1 MKVRN
6 VLSCRVGKGL
16 WRSGCSQAR
25 RLFANDLISQ
35 FRSHS
40 DRVFFAVRGRHAR
53 ASLIILVLA
62 IGLLANAYSQQA
74 STPNLDSGG
83 ANVPDPGVTPSR
95 PVQSTEDTAAAARN
109 AAQNPVASVISVPF
123 QGNTAFGVGPYRR
136 ALNQTLVE
144 PVIPLRLSE
153 NWILITRTI
162 TPIVVLPRLA
172 PTQGVQYGLGNMEPQ
187 FYFSPAHPGKIIWG
201 VGPQLYLPTA
211 SEDTLSVNSSLVPVG
226 RKWGGGVA
234 TVGLAHHGH
243 WLGGVLLSNEWA
255 GLNHNHVNEAT
266 MNPFLYYNFRH
277 NWYLVSSE
285 VMTADWTA
293 SRNQRWTVPAG
304 GGFGKIFRLGPQMFN
319 ARAQAWSVTER
330 PNGGPSWVL
339 QTQVQFLYPHKHK

>member
-1 MKVRN
+1 MTQPNGDGGMMIGRFQKHSRGIAGPVQ
-6 VLSCRVGKGL
+6 V
-16 WRSGCSQAR
+16 QQR
-25 RLFANDLISQ
+25 RAFLM
-35 FRSHS
+35 
-40 DRVFFAVRGRHAR
+40 
-53 ASLIILVLA
+53 ILVLA
-62 IGLLANAYSQQA
+62 TSFISGANAQQ
-74 STPNLDSGG
+74 
-83 ANVPDPGVTPSR
+83 NVPPVSSNSTTAAPEAVVTPAQRGEPS
-95 PVQSTEDTAAAARN
+95 EDTNAAAKN

-136 ALNQTLVE
+136 ALNQTLIE
-144 PVIPLRLSE
+144 PVIPLRLSQ

-162 TPIVVLPRLA
+162 TPIVVRPRLT
-172 PTQGVQYGLGNMEPQ
+172 PTQGVQYGLGNMQPQ
-187 FYFSPAHPGKIIWG
+187 FYLSPAHPGKIIWG

-211 SEDTLSVNSSLVPVG
+211 SEDTLSVNTSGVPIG

-234 TVGLAHHGH
+234 LVGLAHHGH
-243 WLGGVLLSNEWA
+243 WLGGMLLSNEWA

-266 MNPFLYYNFRH
+266 MNPFLYYNFPH

-285 VMTADWTA
+285 IITADWTA

-304 GGFGKIFRLGPQMFN
+304 GGFGKIFRLGPQMLN

-330 PNGGPSWVL
+330 PIGGPSWVL